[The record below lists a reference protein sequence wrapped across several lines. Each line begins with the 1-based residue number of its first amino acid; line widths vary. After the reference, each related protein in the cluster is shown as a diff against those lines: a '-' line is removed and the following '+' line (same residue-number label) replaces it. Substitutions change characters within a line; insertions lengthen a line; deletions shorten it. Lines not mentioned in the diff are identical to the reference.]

1 MMRRIAAA
9 RARCEA
15 IGRCDL
21 KDPRYY
27 NFSRLFIFNG
37 EHTWG
42 GDTKAFLHDTENWSN
57 VGSRATCHL
66 GTVPPLSA
74 RAAAELPRHHRHVGG
89 TALLGLHGAAAGAA
103 GPPAAGGHRARAG
116 GADGR
121 RGCAA

>member
-1 MMRRIAAA
+1 MRRIAAA

-103 GPPAAGGHRARAG
+103 GPPAAGGH
-116 GADGR
+116 
-121 RGCAA
+121 